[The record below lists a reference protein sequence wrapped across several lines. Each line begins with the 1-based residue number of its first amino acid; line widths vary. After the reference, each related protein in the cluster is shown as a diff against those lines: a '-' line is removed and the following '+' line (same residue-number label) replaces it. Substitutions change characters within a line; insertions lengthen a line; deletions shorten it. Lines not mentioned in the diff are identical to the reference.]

1 MDSVDVKKKKGR
13 ALLASVQLPGI
24 SDAEH
29 TSSIDEL
36 ARLVNTLGFEVV
48 GRISQKRKSPSLS
61 TIVGEGKLLE
71 LAKWTGGTGVVEGFS
86 KKSSKKAKEA
96 DAAAEEEAE
105 LAAAMVEEEE
115 EEAEEGDAAAD
126 APIDPKNRA
135 TIIVFDLEMSPTQL
149 RNLEQATGVE
159 ILDRSGVILEIF
171 SRHARSREAKLQV
184 EIAKLGYMAPR
195 LRALSVGGDRE
206 GGGVGG
212 RGKGETTHE
221 LDRRRIRDRIA
232 ELRSQLNV
240 IRGEQQTR
248 RAHRTETLSV
258 ALVGYTNAGKS
269 SLMRALTGSEVLV
282 ADKLFATLDTTVRA
296 LQPESVPRILVSDTV
311 GFIKKLPH
319 DLVASFRSTLDE
331 AQAASLLFFT
341 VDASDP
347 SFRSQL
353 EVTKTVLSEIDAG
366 DIPSK
371 LILNKVDRLDAGQL
385 KALKAEFPDAIYIS
399 AHNPDDVKRVKEI
412 IRNFFEQDMN
422 EVEIFLPY
430 AKMNLIGMIRE
441 SVRVVSEV
449 GEEEGTRIKIRGY
462 PGAVEKIK
470 KALK

>member
-1 MDSVDVKKKKGR
+1 MSQPTDKKSRGL
-13 ALLASVQLPGI
+13 AVLASVQLPGV

-29 TSSIDEL
+29 SSSLDEL
-36 ARLVNTLGFEVV
+36 ARLVNTLGFEVI
-48 GRISQKRKSPSLS
+48 GRVSQKRKSPALG
-61 TIVGEGKLLE
+61 TILGEGKLVE
-71 LAKWTGGTGVVEGFS
+71 LAKWTGGTGIVEGFS
-86 KKSSKKAKEA
+86 KKSGKAK
-96 DAAAEEEAE
+96 DEEEDTVNE
-105 LAAAMVEEEE
+105 I
-115 EEAEEGDAAAD
+115 EAEAAD
-126 APIDPKNRA
+126 DADEETSDQDDPEAPTPKRKA
-135 TIIVFDLEMSPTQL
+135 TIVVFDLEMSPTQL

-171 SRHARSREAKLQV
+171 SKHARSREAKLQV

-195 LRALSVGGDRE
+195 LRAMSIGGDRE
-206 GGGVGG
+206 GGGIGG

-269 SLMRALTGSEVLV
+269 SLMRALTGSDVLV

-296 LQPESVPRILVSDTV
+296 LQPESVPRILISDTV

-341 VDASDP
+341 VDASDA

-353 EVTKTVLSEIDAG
+353 DVTKTVLSEIDAG
-366 DIPSK
+366 DIPSR
-371 LILNKVDRLDAGQL
+371 LVLNKIDRLNSVQL
-385 KALKAEFPDAIYIS
+385 KELKSEFPDAIFIS

-412 IRNFFEQDMN
+412 IRSFFEQDMQ
-422 EVEIFLPY
+422 EVDVFLPY
-430 AKMNLIGMIRE
+430 AQMNLIGMIRE
-441 SVRVVSEV
+441 SVRVVSESAD
-449 GEEEGTRIKIRGY
+449 ENGTKIRIRGY
-462 PGAVEKIK
+462 QSAVERVQKAIK
-470 KALK
+470 ASKK